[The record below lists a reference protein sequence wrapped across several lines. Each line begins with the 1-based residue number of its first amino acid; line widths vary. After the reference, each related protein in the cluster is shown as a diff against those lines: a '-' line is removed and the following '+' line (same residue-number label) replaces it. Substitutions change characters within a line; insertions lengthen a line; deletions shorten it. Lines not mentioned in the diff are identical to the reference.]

1 MTTTLPCGL
10 LSPYRD
16 YGLVANRDIDV
27 VLECAVLA
35 PSVHNTQPWR
45 FETDGDTV
53 VIRADRDR
61 QLGYLDPS
69 ARQLHLSCGAAIELG
84 YLAARAVG
92 RRCDVEL
99 LPDNGNPD
107 VLARLTLGDAQPPTA
122 EEVAL
127 ADAIA
132 IRSTDRGP
140 YSDRPVPPDVVTDA
154 SRRAGEL
161 GVWVRD
167 LSSPEDR
174 GAVIAVLS
182 AAEQTEA
189 SDPRYVEELARWTDS
204 GQADQGI
211 PAEATADQFPADRV
225 SDVPLR
231 DFTGADRHRHPGG
244 DPEAMPPT
252 VERDLLLL
260 IGTEHDDALSWLRA
274 GRALGW
280 LLLRAAAAGVSAQP
294 LGQAIDLPHG
304 RDRLRR
310 DLGVLGH
317 PQFVLRLGY
326 GSGRPRTRR
335 RIDFTRS
342 SPA

>member
-1 MTTTLPCGL
+1 
-10 LSPYRD
+10 
-16 YGLVANRDIDV
+16 VADRDIDV

-45 FETDGDTV
+45 FEPDGDVV

-69 ARQLHLSCGAAIELG
+69 GRQLHVSCGAAVEFG

-92 RRCDVEL
+92 RSCDVEL
-99 LPDNGNPD
+99 LPDRGNLD
-107 VLARLTLGDAQPPTA
+107 VLAMLKLGPAEPATA
-122 EEVAL
+122 EETAL

-132 IRSTDRGP
+132 VRYTDRGP
-140 YSDRPVPPDVVTDA
+140 YSDRPVPGEVVADA
-154 SRRAGEL
+154 TRRAGQL

-167 LSSPEDR
+167 VSGPEDR
-174 GAVIAVLS
+174 GAVIAVLA

-189 SDPRYVEELARWTDS
+189 SDPRYVEELARWNDA
-204 GQADQGI
+204 GQAEVGM
-211 PAEATADQFPADRV
+211 PAEATADQFPSDRV

-231 DFTGADRHRHPGG
+231 DFSGADRHPRPGG
-244 DPEAMPPT
+244 DHEAMPPT

-260 IGTEHDDALSWLRA
+260 MGTEYDDELSWLRA

-280 LLLRAAAAGVSAQP
+280 LLLRAASAGVSAQP

-310 DLGVLGH
+310 DLGLLGH

-335 RIDFTRS
+335 RIDFNRQ
-342 SPA
+342 